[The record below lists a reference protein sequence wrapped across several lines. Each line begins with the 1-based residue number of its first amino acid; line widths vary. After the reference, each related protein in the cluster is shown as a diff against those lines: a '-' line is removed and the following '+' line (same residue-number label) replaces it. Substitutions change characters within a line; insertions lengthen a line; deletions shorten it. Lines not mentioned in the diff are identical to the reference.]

1 MKHGQTPSQTV
12 GPFFHFALPLFE
24 GPVLVTDKTKG
35 ERVTIE
41 GRVLDGDGQPLKRRH
56 DRNLAGE
63 RRGPLRPPGR
73 QAGEAARSQ
82 FSRLRTVCDRQ
93 GRSLQLSDDP
103 ARSGA
108 WTRQHITG
116 AARQCDGVRARNA
129 EAARDTDCTS
139 RTKSRTPT
147 IRSSVASPMTR
158 AGRRSS
164 LAGKTAR
171 PGRSCSTSCSRAR
184 ARPYS
189 STSDP
194 ARFMSQAHGLSTT
207 RTLLFLAA
215 ASFASAASLRACD
228 PILPDIAAAFSTTPG
243 DAAKVVT
250 VFGVGYALA
259 GFCYGFHRRPFR
271 QASRHG
277 GDHHPLEHRDDSVR
291 AREFSRDAD
300 DSRAS
305 PSRLTAAA
313 IIPLAFAWIGD
324 VIPYERR
331 QPVLGRF
338 LSGQISGMVLGQV
351 FAGIIAEHCG
361 WRYVFVLIAALFV
374 IAGVALAFEVR
385 GQPAHPAHSPEPVD
399 PDLKRFTSMLR
410 EPWVLIVLGT
420 TFLEGMIFFG
430 AYTFV
435 GSYIWARFGLG
446 LDLVGLIVAGFG
458 VGGLIYAASAGR
470 LFALLGECGLMLWGG
485 ILVAISFVVIA
496 IAPMPAAVAP
506 ATILAGLSYYM
517 IHNTLQTHA
526 TQMAPAA
533 RGLAVST
540 FASCLVSGSGDGRR
554 ARRAGLRR
562 HRRQAVIPR
571 RGRAASLSCAS
582 CSGRCSSRVRNSGLC
597 TARERKACPKS
608 VRIC

>member
-1 MKHGQTPSQTV
+1 
-12 GPFFHFALPLFE
+12 
-24 GPVLVTDKTKG
+24 
-35 ERVTIE
+35 
-41 GRVLDGDGQPLKRRH
+41 
-56 DRNLAGE
+56 
-63 RRGPLRPPGR
+63 
-73 QAGEAARSQ
+73 
-82 FSRLRTVCDRQ
+82 
-93 GRSLQLSDDP
+93 
-103 ARSGA
+103 
-108 WTRQHITG
+108 
-116 AARQCDGVRARNA
+116 
-129 EAARDTDCTS
+129 
-139 RTKSRTPT
+139 
-147 IRSSVASPMTR
+147 
-158 AGRRSS
+158 
-164 LAGKTAR
+164 
-171 PGRSCSTSCSRAR
+171 
-184 ARPYS
+184 
-189 STSDP
+189 
-194 ARFMSQAHGLSTT
+194 MSQAHGLNTT
-207 RTLLFLAA
+207 RTLLFLGA

-259 GFCYGFHRRPFR
+259 GFCYGFIGDRFGKLRVMAATTILSSIATIACAL
-271 QASRHG
+271 ASS
-277 GDHHPLEHRDDSVR
+277 LAMLTT
-291 AREFSRDAD
+291 ARIAV
-300 DSRAS
+300 AM
-305 PSRLTAAA
+305 TAAA

-324 VIPYERR
+324 AIPYERR

-351 FAGIIAEHCG
+351 FAGAIAEHFG

-458 VGGLIYAASAGR
+458 VGGLVYAASAGR
-470 LFALLGECGLMLWGG
+470 LLALLGETGLMLWGG

-496 IAPMPAAVAP
+496 IAPVPAAIAP

-540 FASCLVSGSGDGRR
+540 FAGCLFLGQATGVALAAPVFDDTGGKPLFLAAAALLLFVCVLFR
-554 ARRAGLRR
+554 ALLLTR
-562 HRRQAVIPR
+562 
-571 RGRAASLSCAS
+571 S
-582 CSGRCSSRVRNSGLC
+582 
-597 TARERKACPKS
+597 
-608 VRIC
+608 